1 MDYSDKVKE
10 YSFTPKNAGVLETA
24 NAVCAVGA
32 IACGNALK
40 MISTDPVTE
49 TFKVEFQTFS
59 RGDAAANLTDRRR
72 WRVHCECR
80 RRPGL
85 RETVGVWQGA
95 CVTSNGMRRRLNATG
110 LALRIVR
117 PTEDSHA

>member
-1 MDYSDKVKE
+1 MLDHSDKVKE
-10 YSFTPKNAGVLETA
+10 YSFRPKNAGVLETA

-32 IACGNALK
+32 IACGNALE

-49 TFKVEFQTFS
+49 TFKAVEFQPFG
-59 RGDAAANLTDRRR
+59 RGDAAANLTAPRR
-72 WRVHCECR
+72 WRGHCECR

-85 RETVGVWQGA
+85 RQTVGVCYGA

-110 LALRIVR
+110 LALRIL
-117 PTEDSHA
+117 PAN